1 MLHNFSK
8 IQLVGCLWFLKI
20 SISWKIVA
28 FKVLLIKHNECNS
41 KTKADWKK
49 IFIVFWIMG
58 QCNNFLEIFIFK
70 ATSSADQNKLT
81 SYKLNQVRFSRNVFH
96 HTRFQLEKEGWH
108 FYWQQIVRSNTQL
121 IWLFHC
127 FCRHF
132 SCKNQLV
139 AAFELQTQMPG
150 YRAIFCD
157 IVCSKMLNS

>member
-1 MLHNFSK
+1 MSV
-8 IQLVGCLWFLKI
+8 IPRPR
-20 SISWKIVA
+20 
-28 FKVLLIKHNECNS
+28 LIE
-41 KTKADWKK
+41 KK

-108 FYWQQIVRSNTQL
+108 FCWQQIVRSNTQF
-121 IWLFHC
+121 IRLFYC

-139 AAFELQTQMPG
+139 APFELQTQMPG
-150 YRAIFCD
+150 YRVIFCD
-157 IVCSKMLNS
+157 IVCSKMLNSYLRRFLNCSHSLLHNIHWNFG